1 MDRVVNVPGSVNF
14 RDFGGYQTH
23 DGARVRSGLLFRCG
37 QMSDLTDAG
46 QSRFTELNIRVIC
59 DLRRP
64 DEREADPTPVPHD
77 VSQRVEIPIDPG
89 STAMLRTSLA
99 DGEVD
104 VEQRQAFMR
113 AITGE
118 LTRDHADG
126 YRRMFQALQHHAPG
140 GFLVHCTAGKDRT
153 GVGVAL
159 IQLALGV
166 PREVVMEDYLLTNEV
181 IDFETFLLP
190 RLRANLGHDNI
201 DIEGARVLSGVRPE
215 YLNAALDEMERACGS
230 LEAYLEQAMGLGSG
244 QRDDLRDHFLE

>member
-1 MDRVVNVPGSVNF
+1 MKNEMKTIKFLNVTFKVQRHPDYTGNHYLASCNSIMGNT
-14 RDFGGYQTH
+14 GG
-23 DGARVRSGLLFRCG
+23 
-37 QMSDLTDAG
+37 DLTVFY
-46 QSRFTELNIRVIC
+46 S
-59 DLRRP
+59 
-64 DEREADPTPVPHD
+64 
-77 VSQRVEIPIDPG
+77 IDPG

-126 YRRMFQALQHHAPG
+126 YRRMFQALQDHAPG